1 MENLFVTYEQALAL
15 KELGFD
21 EPCIGFY
28 YRKEIDLFESCKIQD
43 RRNSS
48 YVKNYM
54 DEEDCTAPLKQQV
67 FKWFRD
73 EYKLYAE
80 INLDSYKEPYSLK
93 VTIKKMDATN
103 TYVEKEFYPYA
114 NSIGAIDND
123 KYEEAESEC
132 IDKLIEIIKGNYEK
146 YFYTTNRPTK

>member
-1 MENLFVTYEQALAL
+1 MNDLFCNYTQALAL

-21 EPCIGFY
+21 ESCFGFY

-54 DEEDCTAPLKQQV
+54 DKEDCTAPLKQQL

-73 EYKLYAE
+73 EHHLFADIYECVTGGFKDNIVPKDWKPECRWKIYKPVGITYSQKDKVLVHVSDNLYR
-80 INLDSYKEPYSLK
+80 D
-93 VTIKKMDATN
+93 
-103 TYVEKEFYPYA
+103 FYY
-114 NSIGAIDND
+114 
-123 KYEEAESEC
+123 YEEAESAC
-132 IDKLIEIIKGNYEK
+132 IDNLIELIKEK
-146 YFYTTNRPTK
+146 KS

>member
-1 MENLFVTYEQALAL
+1 MEEYFVTYNQALAL

-21 EPCIGFY
+21 EPCFGFY

-54 DEEDCTAPLKQQV
+54 DEEDCTAPLKSQV

-73 EYKLYAE
+73 EHKTQSLIQEYD
-80 INLDSYKEPYSLK
+80 INNYMF
-93 VTIKKMDATN
+93 TIDDGIN
-103 TYVEKEFYPYA
+103 EDISVVGFIY
-114 NSIGAIDND
+114 
-123 KYEEAESEC
+123 YEEAESAC
-132 IDKLIEIIKGNYEK
+132 IDNLIEIVKSK
-146 YFYTTNRPTK
+146 KQ

>member
-1 MENLFVTYEQALAL
+1 MQENFVTYEQALAL

-21 EPCIGFY
+21 EPCFGFY

-54 DEEDCTAPLKQQV
+54 DEKDCTSPLKQQV

-73 EYKLYAE
+73 EYKLISYIEHYAE
-80 INLDSYKEPYSLK
+80 WNFEI
-93 VTIKKMDATN
+93 
-103 TYVEKEFYPYA
+103 FR
-114 NSIGAIDND
+114 IDD
-123 KYEEAESEC
+123 KIAEVQDDVCFDYTFKGGTYEEAESAC
-132 IDKLIEIIKGNYEK
+132 IDKLIEIIKEK
-146 YFYTTNRPTK
+146 K